1 MAQLVLLD
9 GNLRTEL
16 FAVPRRGQTTIGRER
31 GNGIR
36 LADFSVS
43 RRHAQIEREDA
54 DYVLLDLDSTNRSFV
69 NGEPVRCRILHHGD
83 RLRFGN
89 LVCIFELSDE
99 DQVLPLTTETSLIP
113 DVLPLLAAEV
123 TGDHTVELDGSDV
136 LADIRRLQKE
146 RTDGLLSQ
154 AEEKLLALYRINSAI
169 TTVDDLQAL
178 LGSILEIV
186 LTIIEAD
193 RGVFLLRNPKSEM
206 LEIPVVKTSS
216 KQFERLSLS
225 STLIDKVMKRRKA
238 VLITDTHADS
248 QFQEQQSIVSS
259 QIRSALCAPILYKDQ
274 VLGILY
280 LDSLSLVREYRVQD
294 LELLAAIAAQ
304 IGIVIQNA
312 RLYSDLKEYF
322 LETIGSLSAV
332 IEARDPYT
340 QGHTWRVTQYAK
352 ELATELGWPPEK
364 LREVEMAGLLH
375 DIGKIGVSDSVLLK
389 PAPLSTG
396 EFEVMKAHTSIGAEI
411 VSHLSFLSF
420 CMPYV
425 RYHQEKFDGSGYPEG
440 LKGEAIPVEGRLL
453 AVADTFDAM
462 TTNRPYRAGMEPE
475 LALEELKRCAG
486 SQFDPEMV
494 KSFVRC
500 WEKGR
505 LHEILFTE
513 RGSNQVATCPRCRG
527 LKHLRGGLKG
537 GEAFQCSVCR
547 TALVVQPEGGR
558 WTLQE
563 EGSEPSTHMELR

>member
-1 MAQLVLLD
+1 MAHLVLIE
-9 GNLRTEL
+9 GRLRAEV
-16 FAVPRRGQTTIGRER
+16 FAIPPRGQTTIGREKTNR
-31 GNGIR
+31 IR
-36 LADFSVS
+36 LPDFSVS
-43 RRHAQIEREDA
+43 RRHAQIERENSE
-54 DYVLLDLDSTNRSFV
+54 YVLLDLESTNRSFV
-69 NGEPVRCRILHHGD
+69 NGEPVRCRILQHGD

-89 LVCIFELSDE
+89 VTCIFELSEE
-99 DQVLPLTTETSLIP
+99 DHIAPLTTESSLVP
-113 DVLPLLAAEV
+113 GFGPLLSDQIS
-123 TGDHTVELDGSDV
+123 GDHTVELDGTVV
-136 LADIRRLQKE
+136 LADIARLQAE
-146 RTDGLLSQ
+146 RTQHGGKSP

-178 LGSILEIV
+178 LASILEIV
-186 LTIIEAD
+186 FTIIPAD
-193 RGVFLLRNPKSEM
+193 RGVFLLRNPKSEL
-206 LEIPVVKTSS
+206 LEIPVAKTSS
-216 KQFERLSLS
+216 KQLERLSLS
-225 STLIDKVMKRRKA
+225 STLIDKVMSGRKA
-238 VLITDTHADS
+238 ILISDTLADS
-248 QFQEQQSIVSS
+248 QFQPPQSIVSA
-259 QIRSALCAPILYKDQ
+259 QIRSAMSAPILYKEQ

-304 IGIVIQNA
+304 IGVVIQNA

-352 ELATELGWPPEK
+352 ELAIELGWPAEK
-364 LREVEMAGLLH
+364 LRELEMAGLLH

-389 PAPLSTG
+389 PAPLNTG

-420 CMPYV
+420 CLPYV
-425 RYHQEKFDGSGYPEG
+425 RYHQERYDGSGYPEG

-462 TTNRPYRAGMEPE
+462 TTDRPYRTRLAPE
-475 LALEELKRCAG
+475 LAIEELKRCAG

-494 KSFVRC
+494 KCFVRC

-505 LHEILFTE
+505 LHEIFVTE
-513 RGSNQVATCPRCRG
+513 RGSSLTAACPRCHSLKNLREG
-527 LKHLRGGLKG
+527 LQG
-537 GEAFQCSVCR
+537 GERFLCSVCH
-547 TALVVQPEGGR
+547 TALLTRPDGGK
-558 WTLQE
+558 WTLE
-563 EGSEPSTHMELR
+563 EEQPSR